1 MEEIYGRI
9 LWCVSEGRETVG
21 AVVEAG
27 SGAGGLSVF
36 LAEHGFDVIAV
47 DPWNIE
53 KREKTSGGAVRY
65 IKSRAESMPLLDREV
80 SAVVALRSLHH
91 MDAEKALEEFYR
103 VLKVGGRLCIADWIL
118 GADTGISENYFS
130 LTELKEMLESSG
142 FTSIERLDSSDPD
155 IMLLTAVKEK

>member
-142 FTSIERLDSSDPD
+142 FTSIERLDSSDLD

>member
-65 IKSRAESMPLLDREV
+65 IKSRAESMPLLDRGC
-80 SAVVALRSLHH
+80 LPL
-91 MDAEKALEEFYR
+91 
-103 VLKVGGRLCIADWIL
+103 
-118 GADTGISENYFS
+118 
-130 LTELKEMLESSG
+130 
-142 FTSIERLDSSDPD
+142 
-155 IMLLTAVKEK
+155 